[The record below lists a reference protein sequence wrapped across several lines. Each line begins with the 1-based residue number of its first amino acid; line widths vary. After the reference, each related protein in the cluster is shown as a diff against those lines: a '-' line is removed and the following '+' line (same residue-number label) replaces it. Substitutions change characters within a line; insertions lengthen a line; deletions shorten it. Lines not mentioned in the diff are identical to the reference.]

1 MRFIRLILLVS
12 ALAAAYFAQY
22 IFDARS
28 LEGLP
33 AWLLNGLPPL
43 AELARWLPA
52 DLFRLAAVL
61 MGGAALIFGLIILP
75 WQDPTEQPFNRTFTG
90 LDPLPGDPADSPLDV
105 SFTGAATEEAATEEA
120 TTLGRTRSV
129 LPWLLAALALALT
142 VAAGLPLLLTGGE
155 PFWVRFAWLGGL
167 VLFVGAGALA
177 DALHRRAST
186 AAQVALDE
194 ASTAQPERGWPWLL
208 LLLLA
213 TALLVGWRL
222 GDVPPRVPAESARVA
237 LGAQRLLAGEFSGL
251 FRDVSPLPPLS
262 YTGTALALLA
272 GDALNAAGLQRLG
285 LRIPGLHIDVL
296 LALRLGSLVTGL
308 LLVAGTW
315 LLGCE
320 IFRRAPSIAI
330 NEPEKLN
337 ELGESES
344 SNTADAALAPAAAEV
359 APSNTAATA
368 DKITRPNE
376 THLLEDDGRTTALL
390 AATLLATGY
399 TFSHFSH
406 QPLFLEPVLWGVGG
420 LWALLRGVRERRLAL
435 VALSGAAAGVA
446 GLLYGSGLI
455 FGLVGVVW
463 WLGLWLLQH
472 LWFTEGEP
480 AVVERATAA
489 GEIEAIWAV
498 RRYTALGQAAWTWA
512 GGWLA
517 AMGPLLAIW
526 LRTPAA
532 FRSQTFEPS
541 LFSPVA
547 ESPLRGIFLQ
557 NGAWTIFWQNARA
570 SLLAFNLGGDVSSLF
585 GYPEPMI
592 AGGLGA
598 LLLLGAG
605 ALLLNLDRLP
615 GWLLLTWLLLAALAG
630 STLALAAPYW
640 PHLLP
645 LLPAA
650 ALTLAFALDRAA
662 ITVLE
667 LTASQL
673 GALVAYFVVGLVAWT
688 TLTGWIDYREFV
700 LNRDPSPD
708 AFVERAAPDGDN
720 VLPGED
726 VLPSYLARA
735 LQSLPANA
743 RVALPAA
750 RYWDEPVV
758 QLVSAGR
765 DRFALPN
772 EGLAATDL
780 SALDYIL
787 LPPGD
792 LEAALIDL
800 RAAADAPPATLRTVR
815 DGRANPVLYVIA
827 LRN

>member
-1 MRFIRLILLVS
+1 MRPIRLILLVS

-28 LEGLP
+28 LESLP
-33 AWLLNGLPPL
+33 TWLLNGLPPL
-43 AELARWLPA
+43 ADLARWLPA

-61 MGGAALIFGLIILP
+61 MGGAALVFGLVILP

-90 LDPLPGDPADSPLDV
+90 LDPLPGDPDDLSLAPSL
-105 SFTGAATEEAATEEA
+105 GEA
-120 TTLGRTRSV
+120 TTVGRGRSA

-142 VAAGLPLLLTGGE
+142 IAVGLPLLLTLGE

-167 VLFVGAGALA
+167 VLFVGAGLLA
-177 DALHRRAST
+177 DALHRRPSAT
-186 AAQVALDE
+186 AQVALDE

-208 LLLLA
+208 LLLLLA
-213 TALLVGWRL
+213 TLLVGWRL
-222 GDVPPRVPAESARVA
+222 GDVPPRVPVESAGVA
-237 LGAQRLLAGEFSGL
+237 LSARSLLAGEFSGL
-251 FRDVSPLPPLS
+251 FRDASPLPPLA

-272 GDALNAAGLQRLG
+272 SDVLNAAGLPRLG
-285 LRIPGLHIDVL
+285 LRIDVL
-296 LALRLGSLVTGL
+296 LGLRLGSLVTGL
-308 LLVAGTW
+308 LLVVATW

-320 IFRRAPSIAI
+320 VFRRAPSIAI
-330 NEPEKLN
+330 GEPET
-337 ELGESES
+337 LGEPGELEAVDNAEDS
-344 SNTADAALAPAAAEV
+344 SASAAIEIV
-359 APSNTAATA
+359 PSKTAATS
-368 DKITRPNE
+368 DEVTLPSE

-435 VALSGAAAGVA
+435 VALSGAATGVA
-446 GLLYGSGLI
+446 GLLYGSGLV

-512 GGWLA
+512 GGWLV
-517 AMGPLLAIW
+517 AMGPLLAVW
-526 LRTPAA
+526 LRTPSA
-532 FRSQTFEPS
+532 FRGQTFEPS

-547 ESPLRGIFLQ
+547 ESQLQGVFLQ

-570 SLLAFNLGGDVSSLF
+570 SLLAFNLSGDASSLF
-585 GYPEPMI
+585 GYPEAMI

-662 ITVLE
+662 TTVLE
-667 LTASQL
+667 LTTSRL
-673 GALVAYFVVGLVAWT
+673 GSLVAYLVVGLVAWT
-688 TLTGWIDYREFV
+688 TLTGWTDYREFV
-700 LNRDPSPD
+700 LNRGTSAESTAPSGVALSAD
-708 AFVERAAPDGDN
+708 
-720 VLPGED
+720 VLPSDD

-735 LQSLPANA
+735 LQSLPTDA

-765 DRFALPN
+765 VRFALP
-772 EGLAATDL
+772 EGGVATTDL
-780 SALDYIL
+780 AALDYIL
-787 LPPGD
+787 LLPGD
-792 LEAALIDL
+792 LDAALIDL
-800 RAAADAPPATLRTVR
+800 RATANAAADAPPSTLRTVR
-815 DGRANPVLYVIA
+815 DGRANPVLYIVT
-827 LRN
+827 LTR

>member
-1 MRFIRLILLVS
+1 MRPIRLILLVS

-28 LEGLP
+28 LEALP
-33 AWLLNGLPPL
+33 IWLLNGLPPL
-43 AELARWLPA
+43 ADLARWLPA
-52 DLFRLAAVL
+52 DLFRLAAIL
-61 MGGAALIFGLIILP
+61 MGGAALVFGLVILP

-90 LDPLPGDPADSPLDV
+90 LDPLPDDPNDLSLDT
-105 SFTGAATEEAATEEA
+105 SFAAATAQ
-120 TTLGRTRSV
+120 GRGRSIM
-129 LPWLLAALALALT
+129 PWLLAAPALALT
-142 VAAGLPLLLTGGE
+142 LAAGLPLLLTRDE

-167 VLFVGAGALA
+167 VLFVGAGLLA
-177 DALHRRAST
+177 DMLHRRTST
-186 AAQVALDE
+186 TAQVALDE
-194 ASTAQPERGWPWLL
+194 ATTAQPERSWPWLL
-208 LLLLA
+208 VLLLA

-222 GDVPPRVPAESARVA
+222 GDVPPRVPAESAQVA

-251 FRDVSPLPPLS
+251 FRDASSLPPLA

-272 GDALNAAGLQRLG
+272 SDALNTAGLDRLG
-285 LRIPGLHIDVL
+285 FAMPGLHIDVL
-296 LALRLGSLVTGL
+296 LGLRLGSLLTGL
-308 LLVAGTW
+308 LLVAATW

-320 IFRRAPSIAI
+320 IFRRAPSVAVG
-330 NEPEKLN
+330 EVEKFDESGKPEAVDD
-337 ELGESES
+337 
-344 SNTADAALAPAAAEV
+344 ADASLAPAAAAV
-359 APSNTAATA
+359 VPANATSTQN
-368 DKITRPNE
+368 KVTIPNE
-376 THLLEDDGRTTALL
+376 TRLLEDDGRTTALL

-435 VALSGAAAGVA
+435 VALSGVATGVA
-446 GLLYGSGLI
+446 GLLYGSGLL
-455 FGLVGVVW
+455 FGLVGIVW

-480 AVVERATAA
+480 AVVERATEA

-517 AMGPLLAIW
+517 AMGPLLAVW
-526 LRTPAA
+526 LRTPNA
-532 FRSQTFEPS
+532 FRGQTFEPS

-547 ESPLRGIFLQ
+547 ESQLQGIFLQ

-570 SLLAFNLGGDVSSLF
+570 SLLAFNLGGDASPLF
-585 GYPEPMI
+585 GYPEAMI

-615 GWLLLTWLLLAALAG
+615 GWLLLTWLLLAALVG

-662 ITVLE
+662 TTVLE
-667 LTASQL
+667 LTTSQL
-673 GALVAYFVVGLVAWT
+673 GSLVAYLVVGLVAWT
-688 TLTGWIDYREFV
+688 TLTGWTNYREFA
-700 LNRDPSPD
+700 LTPNTP
-708 AFVERAAPDGDN
+708 VERAAPDGA
-720 VLPGED
+720 VLSTGVVTSD

-735 LQSLPANA
+735 LQSLPADA

-758 QLVSAGR
+758 QIVSAGR
-765 DRFALPN
+765 ARFALPE

-787 LPPGD
+787 LLPSD
-792 LEAALIDL
+792 LEAALTDL
-800 RAAADAPPATLRTVR
+800 RATANSPSATLDTVR
-815 DGRANPVLYVIA
+815 DSRANPVLYVIA
-827 LRN
+827 LTR